1 MEFEKKIGT
10 YAISDKLGLS
20 NGRCGIALY
29 YFLLSI
35 EKKSPEY
42 KKLANSYVNYVV
54 SNIHTIENLTY
65 STGLLGVSSSLEY
78 FSIAFAEEYDFNLMD
93 DIESIL
99 YRSLI
104 YGPKKDISMESG
116 FLGYFLFFYL
126 RLYFFRNQRIHPYK
140 VLFLK
145 ECCIMIIYWLYKYI
159 NKFEV
164 ENVYDM
170 KSILQC
176 YLLIKR
182 FRRMDIQNE
191 LSDKIL
197 CSLKKILLKHYS
209 KLEQATRASFELFQ
223 QHKIFEKYKYLN
235 VFL

>member
-1 MEFEKKIGT
+1 MIIDKKIDT
-10 YAISDKLGLS
+10 CAISDKLCLS
-20 NGRCGIALY
+20 NGRCGIALH

-35 EKKSPEY
+35 EKESSEY
-42 KKLANSYVNYVV
+42 KQLANSHVSHVI
-54 SNIHTIENLTY
+54 SNIHTIDNLTY

-99 YRSLI
+99 YRNLI
-104 YGPKKDISMESG
+104 YGPKKDISIESG

-126 RLYFFRNQRIHPYK
+126 RLYFFRNQKIHPYK

-145 ECCIMIIYWLYKYI
+145 ECCVMIIYWMYKYI
-159 NKFEV
+159 NSFEV
-164 ENVYDM
+164 ENDYDIR
-170 KSILQC
+170 SILQC

-182 FRRMDIQNE
+182 FRRMNIQNE

-197 CSLKKILLKHYS
+197 CSLKSILLKHYS
-209 KLEQATRASFELFQ
+209 KLEQTTRASFELFQ
-223 QHKIFEKYKYLN
+223 QYKISEKYKYLN
-235 VFL
+235 IFL